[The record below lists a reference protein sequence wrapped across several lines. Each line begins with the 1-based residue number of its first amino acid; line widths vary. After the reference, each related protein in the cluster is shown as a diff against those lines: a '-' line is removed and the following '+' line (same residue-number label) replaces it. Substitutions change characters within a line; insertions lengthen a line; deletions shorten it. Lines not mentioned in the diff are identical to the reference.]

1 MNRTHDIVIIFKT
14 VFLWQCD
21 NCHAFYI
28 YLFYIY
34 LHNPYNVFL
43 QAIGFSSARPRKK
56 LLLNGLSTSGRKS
69 GMNVHYPL
77 SIALCQLKNF
87 SYLCEVN
94 PPSPSLSIPTY
105 VPRRC
110 MFDRG
115 GLCARQ
121 QRCALKAYHLL
132 DKVVSNNP
140 IFETR

>member
-14 VFLWQCD
+14 VFCD
-21 NCHAFYI
+21 SVTIVTPFTYTFFTYTCITHTTYFYST
-28 YLFYIY
+28 
-34 LHNPYNVFL
+34 
-43 QAIGFSSARPRKK
+43 IGFSSARPRKK

-121 QRCALKAYHLL
+121 QRCALKAYHL
-132 DKVVSNNP
+132 
-140 IFETR
+140 